1 MAYTKKRSEA
11 IVGLFVL
18 TGLLVIAGLI
28 VQFGR
33 FGDSLGEHYTVH
45 VEFKDASGLIK
56 GSEVRLGGARV
67 GKVVQTPALTE
78 DLTVMVELQM
88 DDRVKLYEGSLF
100 QITSVSILG
109 DKMIVVIPPEEKL
122 GLIADGSKLMG
133 GGAGGLDELQSNA
146 ESVARDA
153 SVLMKDARITLSKVD
168 AALDNISAVAGSLA
182 VSLETVNTGVL
193 SAENILSLKNSLS
206 SFEKTTLAFQES
218 SEALKPTFEEVKAAV
233 VQIKEAAAAA
243 EKTFGSADQQIVNI
257 EPSLEELPETL
268 RNFSFAAQSA
278 NRVME
283 RMDSVL
289 ARLDESEG
297 LLGKITNDEE
307 VGDDAK
313 TFVKNLKHYGILRYK
328 DDSSYKEEDPREE
341 RFRGKRR

>member
-1 MAYTKKRSEA
+1 MAYNKKRSEA

-18 TGLLVIAGLI
+18 IGLLVIAGLI
-28 VQFGR
+28 IQFGR
-33 FGDSLGEHYTVH
+33 FGDKFGESYTVY

-67 GKVVQTPALTE
+67 GKVMKTPALTE
-78 DLTVMVELQM
+78 DLTVLVELQM
-88 DDRVKLYEGSLF
+88 DERVKLYEDSVF

-109 DKMIVVIPPEEKL
+109 DKMIVVVPPEDKQ

-153 SVLMKDARITLSKVD
+153 RVLMKDARTTLLKVD
-168 AALDNISAVAGSLA
+168 AAIDDIRAVAGSLA
-182 VSLETVNTGVL
+182 VSLETVNGDVL
-193 SAENILSLKNSLS
+193 SEANLSSLKNSLA
-206 SFEKTTLAFQES
+206 SFEKTSKAFQQS
-218 SEALKPTFEEVKAAV
+218 SESIKPTFEEVKEAV
-233 VQIKEAAAAA
+233 AQIKGAAKAA
-243 EKTFGSADQQIVNI
+243 EKTFGTADRQILNI
-257 EPSLEELPETL
+257 EPALKELPETL
-268 RNFSFAAQSA
+268 KNFSSAAKSA
-278 NRVME
+278 NTVME
-283 RMDSVL
+283 RIDIIL
-289 ARLDESEG
+289 AKINKSDG

-307 VGDDAK
+307 VGNDAK

-328 DDSSYKEEDPREE
+328 DDSNYEEENPKEE